1 MFDTVGCS
9 YFSLLNE
16 FFCCQA
22 TFRRS
27 DYLFRVFFLPSSR
40 LEYRKAGSKFTE
52 YLWGDPDAYV
62 TTLHFCS
69 IGSSCLLLICLSGR
83 WHLAVLCV
91 HMCAIYSAF
100 PSVITRPFH
109 NPRSGQIGV
118 DVQREDAECRIPITK
133 DPVNWIAGQQHPL
146 DKTEGNR
153 QGRITDDKEKQRR
166 TIHRR
171 LIRGV

>member
-27 DYLFRVFFLPSSR
+27 DYLFRVFSFPPPDLN
-40 LEYRKAGSKFTE
+40 TE
-52 YLWGDPDAYV
+52 KLAANLQSTCGDPDAYV

-100 PSVITRPFH
+100 PSVITWPFH
-109 NPRSGQIGV
+109 NPRLWNGDRRRCPARGCRMQNSNNKRSSKLNC
-118 DVQREDAECRIPITK
+118 RETTST
-133 DPVNWIAGQQHPL
+133 W
-146 DKTEGNR
+146 
-153 QGRITDDKEKQRR
+153 
-166 TIHRR
+166 
-171 LIRGV
+171 

>member
-1 MFDTVGCS
+1 MS
-9 YFSLLNE
+9 FSVARQHSVVPTIYLE
-16 FFCCQA
+16 FFS
-22 TFRRS
+22 FPPP
-27 DYLFRVFFLPSSR
+27 DLN
-40 LEYRKAGSKFTE
+40 TE
-52 YLWGDPDAYV
+52 KLAANLQSTCGDPDAYV

-153 QGRITDDKEKQRR
+153 QGRKQTDDKEKQRR

>member
-27 DYLFRVFFLPSSR
+27 DYLFRVFSFPPPDLN
-40 LEYRKAGSKFTE
+40 TE
-52 YLWGDPDAYV
+52 KLAANLQSTCGDPDAYV

-83 WHLAVLCV
+83 
-91 HMCAIYSAF
+91 
-100 PSVITRPFH
+100 
-109 NPRSGQIGV
+109 
-118 DVQREDAECRIPITK
+118 
-133 DPVNWIAGQQHPL
+133 
-146 DKTEGNR
+146 
-153 QGRITDDKEKQRR
+153 
-166 TIHRR
+166 
-171 LIRGV
+171 

>member
-27 DYLFRVFFLPSSR
+27 DYLFRVFSFPPPDLN
-40 LEYRKAGSKFTE
+40 TE
-52 YLWGDPDAYV
+52 KLAANLQSTCGDPDAYV

-100 PSVITRPFH
+100 PSVITWPFH

-118 DVQREDAECRIPITK
+118 DVQWDSNNKRSSKLNCRVSKQGNNIHLIRQRETDRVGLQMTK
-133 DPVNWIAGQQHPL
+133 KSRDGQY
-146 DKTEGNR
+146 TEG
-153 QGRITDDKEKQRR
+153 
-166 TIHRR
+166 
-171 LIRGV
+171 